1 MANITAYKILKI
13 IVTKYIKEI
22 PLIKLT
28 IMPTLLLMLVARVM
42 EVKVSEIVQNASL
55 AFSGYKESGIFK
67 KYMIV
72 GVLSSLLIELQ
83 GFIFKSS
90 VQRAYRTALK
100 NSLRGYFLLSWSE
113 FKMKGLGEITASIER
128 RSSAVAEILDV
139 LIINL
144 LPVFLVLFLATLKI
158 YAIMGFVSSLV
169 ILISLITY
177 TTVTIKMAVWRNDI
191 RKKLNLSINESND
204 KLIDILSN
212 YDSILAFNN
221 QNLELYK
228 YDNKLAVG
236 ERHYVKLWRTFYL
249 LNFLQRFVLCVQTGM
264 IIYVGMHNKISSD
277 QFVLYL
283 SISKI
288 LASNLDKL
296 GYMYSR
302 FTAAILNA
310 KMSFLDILPP
320 KKLYPIR
327 YFDKKISFRN
337 VAMLLPSENKP
348 NMSCDIFTY
357 TVTESFLFKNLSFEI
372 QKGEKIAFI
381 GPNGI
386 GKSNFLK
393 MLLKFND
400 YTGSIRIDDDEL
412 CTIDNSSLR
421 DLMSYVPQDSYLVS
435 GTVKEN
441 IKYGNLMA
449 TDEEM
454 IEMCR
459 SLNFHDSFVKLS
471 SGYETYI
478 GKNNSVLSGG
488 EKQKIAI
495 ARAMLKNAEIY
506 LFDEPTANLDK
517 KSEEAFFEKL
527 AKDQNNKTAIVV
539 IHNLELLDYFD
550 RVIFLQKDGIREV
563 KKEEAFKLM
572 KFTGNTNGTNKLS
585 EVCYLPENDKNT
597 ANNIQTLKKY
607 D

>member
-1 MANITAYKILKI
+1 MASITTYEILQI
-13 IVTKYIKEI
+13 IMTKYVKDI
-22 PLIKLT
+22 PLIRMT
-28 IMPTLLLMLVARVM
+28 IMPTLFLMFVARIM

-55 AFSGYKESGIFK
+55 EFSGYREGGTFK

-72 GVLSSLLIELQ
+72 GILSSLLIELQ

-100 NSLRGYFLLSWSE
+100 SSLREYLLLNWSE
-113 FKMKGLGEITASIER
+113 FKMKGMGEITASIER
-128 RSSAVAEILDV
+128 RSSAVSEILDV
-139 LIINL
+139 FIINL
-144 LPVFLVLFLATLKI
+144 LPVFFVLFLAVLKI
-158 YAIMGFVSSLV
+158 YAIMGFTSSLI

-177 TTVTIKMAVWRNDI
+177 TTVTIKMAVWRNEI
-191 RKKLNLSINESND
+191 RKKLNLSINESNN

-212 YDSILAFNN
+212 YESILAFNN

-228 YDNKLAVG
+228 YDNKLATS
-236 ERHYVKLWRTFYL
+236 EKHYVKLWRTFYL

-264 IIYVGMHNKISSD
+264 IIYVGMCNKITSD

-310 KMSFLDILPP
+310 KMSFLDTVLP

-327 YFDKKISFRN
+327 YFDKKIVFRN
-337 VAMLLPSENKP
+337 VALPLSSENIL
-348 NMSCDIFTY
+348 NTSNDVFTY
-357 TVTESFLFKNLSFEI
+357 AISDNYIFKNMSFEI
-372 QKGEKIAFI
+372 KKGEKIALI

-393 MLLKFND
+393 MLLKFNE
-400 YTGSIRIDDDEL
+400 YTGSIKIDDDEL
-412 CTIDNSSLR
+412 CTIDNYSLR
-421 DLMSYVPQDSYLVS
+421 DLISYVPQNSYLVS

-441 IKYGNLMA
+441 IKYGNLVA

-454 IEMCR
+454 IELCR
-459 SLNFHDSFVKLS
+459 SLNFHESFVRLS
-471 SGYETYI
+471 SGYETCI
-478 GKNNSVLSGG
+478 GENNSVLSGG
-488 EKQKIAI
+488 EKQKVAI

-517 KSEEAFFEKL
+517 KSEETFFKRL
-527 AKDQNNKTAIVV
+527 AEDTQNKTVIV
-539 IHNLELLDYFD
+539 ILHNLELLDYFD
-550 RVIFLQKDGIREV
+550 RIMFLQKDRIQEIKR
-563 KKEEAFKLM
+563 EEALKLM
-572 KFTGNTNGTNKLS
+572 NSTKNEKSTKNAQEMCDTS
-585 EVCYLPENDKNT
+585 EE
-597 ANNIQTLKKY
+597 Q
-607 D
+607 